1 MDRLER
7 RLDDSTVLLGGRIDA
22 LDGKV
27 DRLRAELVAEF
38 GGRMHTFDTRL
49 VALDQKISRNFIWTT
64 GIQVAVLLAVVTAL
78 AGR

>member
-1 MDRLER
+1 
-7 RLDDSTVLLGGRIDA
+7 
-22 LDGKV
+22 
-27 DRLRAELVAEF
+27 
-38 GGRMHTFDTRL
+38 MHTFDTRL